1 MKITKSEFEI
11 INKKFDEY
19 NEKNAESFKY
29 IKGKEK
35 IILSAPH
42 SVSQIRNG
50 RIKGK
55 DIATGA
61 IAISLQKSL
70 NCYCI
75 YKTRNDNDD
84 ANYDIEKNP
93 YKDKLLEIIEK
104 ENIKFLLDIHG
115 AKASQGFDI
124 DIATNDLKNI
134 NGKTEYVTDF
144 INLGKKYG
152 INNITVDKVFKAST
166 LHTIAYTISEKLKI
180 PCLEIELSK
189 EYRDVKIFKNIQ
201 ILLNFL
207 EEYLSAI
214 CRKEEK

>member
-1 MKITKSEFEI
+1 MKITKSEFEK

-19 NEKNAESFKY
+19 NEKNTESFKY

-50 RIKGK
+50 KIKGK
-55 DIATGA
+55 DIATGT

-75 YKTRNDNDD
+75 YKTRNNNDD

-104 ENIKFLLDIHG
+104 EDIKFLLDIHG
-115 AKASQGFDI
+115 AKANQGFDI
-124 DIATNDLKNI
+124 DIATNNLKNV

-144 INLGKKYG
+144 INIGKKYG

-166 LHTIAYTISEKLKI
+166 IHTIACTISEKLKI
-180 PCLEIELSK
+180 PCLEIEISK
-189 EYRDVKIFKNIQ
+189 EYRDIKTFQNIQ
-201 ILLNFL
+201 VLLNFL
-207 EEYLSAI
+207 EEYLRVI
-214 CRKEEK
+214 FRKEAK

>member
-1 MKITKSEFEI
+1 MKITKSEFEK

-19 NEKNAESFKY
+19 NEKNIESFKY

-50 RIKGK
+50 KIKGK
-55 DIATGA
+55 DIATGT

-75 YKTRNDNDD
+75 YKTRNNNDD

-104 ENIKFLLDIHG
+104 EDIKFLLDIHG
-115 AKASQGFDI
+115 AKANQGFDI
-124 DIATNDLKNI
+124 DIATNNLKNV

-144 INLGKKYG
+144 INIGKKYG

-166 LHTIAYTISEKLKI
+166 IHTIACTISEKLKI
-180 PCLEIELSK
+180 PCLEIEISK
-189 EYRDVKIFKNIQ
+189 EYRDIKTFQNIQ
-201 ILLNFL
+201 VLLNFL
-207 EEYLSAI
+207 EEYLRVI
-214 CRKEEK
+214 FRKEAK

>member
-1 MKITKSEFEI
+1 MKITKSEFEL

-19 NEKNAESFKY
+19 NGSNEESFKY
-29 IKGKEK
+29 LKGKEK

-50 RIKGK
+50 KIKGK

-61 IAISLQKSL
+61 IAIFLQKSL

-75 YKTRNDNDD
+75 YKTRNNNDD

-93 YKDKLLEIIEK
+93 YKEKLLKIIEK
-104 ENIKFLLDIHG
+104 EDIKFLLDIHG

-124 DIATNDLKNI
+124 DIATNNLKNI

-144 INLGKKYG
+144 INTGKKYG
-152 INNITVDKVFKAST
+152 INTITVDKVFKAST

-180 PCLEIELSK
+180 PCLEIEISK
-189 EYRDVKIFKNIQ
+189 EYRDVKTFKNIQ
-201 ILLNFL
+201 VILNFL
-207 EEYLSAI
+207 EEYLRDI
-214 CRKEEK
+214 CRKEAK

>member
-1 MKITKSEFEI
+1 MKITKSVFEL

-19 NEKNAESFKY
+19 NGSNEESFKY
-29 IKGKEK
+29 LKGKEK

-50 RIKGK
+50 KIKGK

-61 IAISLQKSL
+61 IAIFLQKSL

-75 YKTRNDNDD
+75 YKTRNNNDD

-93 YKDKLLEIIEK
+93 YKEKLLKIIEK
-104 ENIKFLLDIHG
+104 EDIKFLLDIHG

-124 DIATNDLKNI
+124 DIATNNLKNI

-144 INLGKKYG
+144 INTGKKYG
-152 INNITVDKVFKAST
+152 INTITVDKVFKAST

-180 PCLEIELSK
+180 PCLEIEISK
-189 EYRDVKIFKNIQ
+189 EYRDVKTFKNIQ
-201 ILLNFL
+201 VILNFL
-207 EEYLSAI
+207 EEYLRDI
-214 CRKEEK
+214 CRKEAK